1 MNDDH
6 QAKTDEELATLSLG
20 DKDSF
25 ALLIDR
31 YEPKLRRYAGRLG
44 VGRLG
49 EIDDL
54 LQNTFLKAYE
64 NLADFDTRL
73 KFSSWIYRIAHNE
86 AISLFRRLRAR
97 PEGHLKSMTDE
108 ELSGIASDFDLVRD
122 AEGQRSRESLR
133 GCLDILDEKYREVLV
148 LKYFEDKSYD
158 EISDILKISPGTVAT
173 RLNRA
178 KEKVKKEMEKIN
190 YVYE

>member
-1 MNDDH
+1 MDMINYDD
-6 QAKTDEELATLSLG
+6 
-20 DKDSF
+20 
-25 ALLIDR
+25 
-31 YEPKLRRYAGRLG
+31 
-44 VGRLG
+44 
-49 EIDDL
+49 
-54 LQNTFLKAYE
+54 
-64 NLADFDTRL
+64 
-73 KFSSWIYRIAHNE
+73 
-86 AISLFRRLRAR
+86 
-97 PEGHLKSMTDE
+97 
-108 ELSGIASDFDLVRD
+108 
-122 AEGQRSRESLR
+122 EGQRSRESLR